1 MNIQS
6 LQNNVPLSKAPS
18 AKQDE
23 AKLKQACRDF
33 EAIFISYMLKKMRQT
48 VSESKLVFGG
58 RGEEIFR
65 DMQDEE
71 MSKDMSKSDGIGL
84 SKMLYSELSGKAAL
98 CPLPVGTGGAK
109 KEAR

>member
-6 LQNNVPLSKAPS
+6 LQADTVSKQPVA
-18 AKQDE
+18 AGRDD

-33 EAIFISYMLKKMRQT
+33 EAIFITHMLKKMRQT
-48 VSESKLVFGG
+48 VSESKLIYGG

-71 MSKDMSKSDGIGL
+71 LSKDMSKSDGIGL
-84 SKMLYSELSGKAAL
+84 AKMLYNELSAQTAL
-98 CPLPVGTGGAK
+98 RPLPAGTGSAK